1 MNNLFVAC
9 IHNSRLGSCF
19 FVGSPE
25 EGLTMIRGLVKER
38 LGRSLTTEEEEI
50 LESDMEFYS
59 DSDSDNVISFTIG
72 SLE

>member
-1 MNNLFVAC
+1 MNNLFIAC

-19 FVGSPE
+19 PVDSAE
-25 EGLTMIRGLVKER
+25 QGLVMIRGLVKEQ